1 MSEWISVEEQMPERG
16 DVIAYST
23 QYGDILIGWIAETE
37 SEGIVC
43 YGDGCMMYHV
53 THWQPLPE
61 PPGEEG
67 ESNASDN

>member
-43 YGDGCMMYHV
+43 YGDGCMMYPV
-53 THWQPLPE
+53 THWMPLPS

-67 ESNASDN
+67 E

>member
-1 MSEWISVEEQMPERG
+1 MSEWTSVEEQMPERG

-53 THWQPLPE
+53 THWMPLPE
-61 PPGEEG
+61 PPGEEV
-67 ESNASDN
+67 ESNASDK